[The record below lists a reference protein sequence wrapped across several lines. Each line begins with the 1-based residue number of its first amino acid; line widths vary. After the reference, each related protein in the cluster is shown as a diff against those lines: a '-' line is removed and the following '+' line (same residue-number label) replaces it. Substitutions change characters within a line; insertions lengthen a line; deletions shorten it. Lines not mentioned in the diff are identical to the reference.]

1 MEVLREPIEKVSIER
16 AATPSIISNEGFSD
30 KAYFDTMGKSTIGY
44 GFNMSDPVI
53 AKFVHPDVKSGKR
66 TMTREEANSILT
78 TKVMPMVANDARNFV
93 GSKLFDSLSPAS
105 KQVLLDMSYNM
116 GGPRLNGFK
125 NMRAALQK
133 GDFVTAA
140 QELMASDY
148 GRNKFTRA
156 RALRNAKLMLKGV
169 FDE

>member
-1 MEVLREPIEKVSIER
+1 MEVIREPIERVSIER

-44 GFNMSDPVI
+44 GFNISDPVI

-93 GSKLFDSLSPAS
+93 GSKLFDSLSPAR

-125 NMRAALQK
+125 NMRAAIQG
-133 GDFVTAA
+133 GDFVRAA
-140 QELMASDY
+140 QELLSSNYA
-148 GRNKFTRA
+148 KQLPERA
-156 RALRNAKLMLKGV
+156 KRNALLMIKGV
-169 FDE
+169 IDE